1 MLLVTSDQ
9 PKRGIKE
16 NVKSLRTGRKLQGS
30 LSMNILTSLMKKYLI
45 KFLDWYIQ
53 KYHTHDFV
61 HVSKIQDEIA
71 RRIKRATDR
80 NNKRR
85 DAQEERLINAE
96 RMKHKIVE
104 DGYCAEIERMES
116 EMKTNNEMR
125 DQVERLYYTT
135 MERARALVHATAEVK
150 HEREEIVND
159 ISKTMGKLDKLELN
173 AKDIYDQIEDSKEN
187 DIRVLEAKK

>member
-1 MLLVTSDQ
+1 MVNFL
-9 PKRGIKE
+9 
-16 NVKSLRTGRKLQGS
+16 
-30 LSMNILTSLMKKYLI
+30 KKYII

-53 KYHTHDFV
+53 KYHTHDFI
-61 HVSKIQDEIA
+61 HVSQIQEEIA
-71 RRIKRATDR
+71 RRIKRSIER

-85 DAQEERLINAE
+85 DAQEERLLNAE
-96 RMKHKIVE
+96 RMKHKIIE
-104 DGYCAEIERMES
+104 EGYVAEILCMES
-116 EMKTNNEMR
+116 EKQQDDENRKM
-125 DQVERLYYTT
+125 VEKLYYTT

-187 DIRVLEAKK
+187 DIKVLEAKK